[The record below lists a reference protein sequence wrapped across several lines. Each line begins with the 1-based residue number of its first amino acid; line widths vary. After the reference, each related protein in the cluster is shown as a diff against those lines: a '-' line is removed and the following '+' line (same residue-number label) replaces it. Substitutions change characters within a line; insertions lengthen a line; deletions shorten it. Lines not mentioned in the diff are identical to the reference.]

1 MAGEWSV
8 VLTRRGVPRMS
19 ELLPGV
25 ADAGGVADDLDA
37 WLDERDVPEGTPFLI
52 SPALEYDIDL
62 NRYFLAPV
70 MAGAAQNTQL
80 AAAGDLCR
88 FLRFLAE
95 CRGGRS
101 WRDAGEDDHAAYL
114 HWRRFDP
121 AGPRVAASTWN
132 RELAMVSGFFGF
144 AVRQRL
150 VAGNPVPMRASRDHA
165 LRRGWGGGPG
175 GAGARRRW
183 GPGGVADPG
192 AVPAVAGLRAAR
204 LPGRRAAR

>member
-1 MAGEWSV
+1 V
-8 VLTRRGVPRMS
+8 VLTRRGVPRLS

-25 ADAGGVADDLDA
+25 ADAGGTADDLGA
-37 WLDERDVPEGTPFLI
+37 WLDERDVPDGTPFLI

-70 MAGAAQNTQL
+70 MAGAAQNTRL

-88 FLRFLAE
+88 FLRFLDE
-95 CRGGRS
+95 CRGGRA
-101 WRDAGEDDHAAYL
+101 WRDAGEEDHAAYL

-132 RELAMVSGFFGF
+132 RELAMVSGFFAW

-150 VAGNPVPMRASRDHA
+150 VAGNPVPMRASRDRSWRA
-165 LRRGWGGGPG
+165 GVGQRSRRRGRVMRPG
-175 GAGARRRW
+175 TGWSG
-183 GPGGVADPG
+183 
-192 AVPAVAGLRAAR
+192 
-204 LPGRRAAR
+204 